1 LNECKRLKVK
11 VNKPKSIES
20 FLDAL
25 TAVKDSKRKAANL
38 LFEEIEHD
46 VADKEKFV
54 LEQTEK
60 LREMNESFYTM
71 LDYEKVL
78 QNVKVILP
86 RIQGGGFNK
95 MNAVGGAVEID
106 EEVKS
111 NSNHVSI
118 NGAHSMER
126 EPLLLDG
133 DNVMI
138 ANIAGTIEVDE
149 KPRLKK
155 LLFRATRGKALTF
168 F

>member
-1 LNECKRLKVK
+1 M
-11 VNKPKSIES
+11 NKPKSIES
-20 FLDAL
+20 FLEAL
-25 TAVKDSKRKAANL
+25 TAVKNSKKKAANL

-95 MNAVGGAVEID
+95 INAQGGAVEID

-111 NSNHVSI
+111 NHVSI
-118 NGAHSMER
+118 NGGDLRER
-126 EPLLLDG
+126 EPLLIDG

-138 ANIAGTIEVDE
+138 AHIAGTIEVDE

>member
-1 LNECKRLKVK
+1 MNECKRLKVK

-20 FLDAL
+20 FLEAL
-25 TAVKDSKRKAANL
+25 TAVKNSKRKAANL

-46 VADKEKFV
+46 VTDKEKFV

-60 LREMNESFYTM
+60 LREMNESFFTM

-86 RIQGGGFNK
+86 RIQGGQINRA
-95 MNAVGGAVEID
+95 NAQGGAIEID
-106 EEVKS
+106 EEFKGS
-111 NSNHVSI
+111 SGHTSI
-118 NGAHSMER
+118 NGVTKER
-126 EPLLLDG
+126 EPLLENT

>member
-1 LNECKRLKVK
+1 MK

-20 FLDAL
+20 FLEAL
-25 TAVKDSKRKAANL
+25 TAVKNSKRKAANL

-71 LDYEKVL
+71 QDYEQVL
-78 QNVKVILP
+78 KNVKIILP
-86 RIQGGGFNK
+86 RIQGGQINTAK
-95 MNAVGGAVEID
+95 AQGGAIEID
-106 EEVKS
+106 EEVKQG
-111 NSNHVSI
+111 NHVSI
-118 NGAHSMER
+118 NGVHNDR
-126 EPLLLDG
+126 EPLLDQ

-138 ANIAGTIEVDE
+138 AHIAGTIEVDE